1 MAKSLPTPFNPPPPT
16 TLLRWRHSFADA
28 KRRKFLTPNLMFSG
42 HESGRVKF
50 EAEIYKFNFK
60 FKCKTIRRSVFS
72 SDEAAASEARE
83 RTSRP

>member
-16 TLLRWRHSFADA
+16 TLLGWRHSFADA

-42 HESGRVKF
+42 HGSWRVKF

-60 FKCKTIRRSVFS
+60 FKYKTIRRSVFS